1 MSKKQEILNQVATI
15 LANLQ
20 KDEIDSE
27 TKIALM
33 DLSIN
38 IGNYVKY
45 YDELNPI
52 MVKEMNRIAR
62 NNKWKELDRDE

>member
-1 MSKKQEILNQVATI
+1 MSKKQEILNQVAII

-20 KDEIDSE
+20 KDENDSE

-38 IGNYVKY
+38 IGNYAKY

-52 MVKEMNRIAR
+52 IVKEMNRVAR

>member
-38 IGNYVKY
+38 IGNYAKY

-52 MVKEMNRIAR
+52 IVKEMNRVAR

>member
-1 MSKKQEILNQVATI
+1 MLKPPSATI

-20 KDEIDSE
+20 KDENDSE

-38 IGNYVKY
+38 IGNYAKY

-52 MVKEMNRIAR
+52 IVKEMNRVAR
-62 NNKWKELDRDE
+62 NNKWKELDGDE